1 MYLTRPDTDNS
12 NGIPQGSLWD
22 VGSHPVLLTK
32 TEGPI
37 EANEYTEAVLQ
48 HL

>member
-22 VGSHPVLLTK
+22 VGSHPRILLQI
-32 TEGPI
+32 EGPT
-37 EANEYTEAVLQ
+37 EANKYTESVPL
-48 HL
+48 HM